1 MRASSSLPAI
11 RVSIVIPLHR
21 PTPAFRACLAACL
34 ELDHGDFEVLVVSD
48 RPADLPG
55 DPRVV
60 PVLTGLAGDS
70 SPAEKRDAALPRA
83 TGDAIAYLDDDAE
96 PARDWL
102 RVAEAAF
109 ADPAVAALG
118 GPGVTPPGG
127 GWRQRVG
134 GAVYESALG
143 SGPLRYRFTPAPAR
157 TVDDYPAYNLIVR
170 TEAVRRAG
178 GWASTFY
185 GGEDTRFCE
194 GLARIGVPVHY
205 LPKLVVRHHRRPVF
219 RAHMR
224 QVGNVGR
231 HRGHFVRK
239 HPETSRRLVY
249 FAPVAALV
257 AAPALLAA
265 ALARLGP
272 GGRAAALGALYAGL
286 AAASPA
292 GGRRERL
299 AFPLALAAHHAAYGG
314 SFVLGLLTR
323 EMDR

>member
-1 MRASSSLPAI
+1 MRF
-11 RVSIVIPLHR
+11 SIVIPLHR
-21 PTPAFRACLAACL
+21 PTPAFDACLAACL
-34 ELDHGDFEVLVVSD
+34 TLDHADFEVLVVSD
-48 RPADLPG
+48 RPAELPA

-60 PVLTGLAGDS
+60 SVVTGLPDDS
-70 SPAEKRDAALPRA
+70 SPAEKRDAALPHA
-83 TGDAIAYLDDDAE
+83 TGAAIAYLDDDAE
-96 PARDWL
+96 PAPDWL

-109 ADPAVAALG
+109 EDPEVAALG

-127 GWRQRVG
+127 GWRRRVG

-143 SGPLRYRFTPAPAR
+143 SGPLRYRFAPAPAR
-157 TVDDYPAYNLIVR
+157 VVDDYPAYNLIVR

-194 GLARIGVPVHY
+194 ELARIGVRVNY
-205 LPKLVVRHHRRPVF
+205 LPELVVRHHRRPVF

-249 FAPVAALV
+249 FAPIAALV
-257 AAPALLAA
+257 AAPLALAA
-265 ALARLGP
+265 GLARLRP

-286 AAASPA
+286 AASSPA
-292 GGRRERL
+292 GGARERL
-299 AFPLALAAHHAAYGG
+299 AFPLALTAHHAAYGA
-314 SFVLGLLTR
+314 SFVAGLLTR
-323 EMDR
+323 RMDR